1 VVAMTWCAI
10 SVTVRSSVATRTV
23 HLGASAPQR
32 LGGRPRPRCAR
43 GVVAGCCRVHAGN
56 PVALVDAVRDVT
68 PLITAAPTDARARL
82 VELVAERL
90 GLPVDLVAV
99 TLLDATAP
107 G

>member
-1 VVAMTWCAI
+1 
-10 SVTVRSSVATRTV
+10 
-23 HLGASAPQR
+23 
-32 LGGRPRPRCAR
+32 
-43 GVVAGCCRVHAGN
+43 
-56 PVALVDAVRDVT
+56 VT